1 MRRIAVTLVVPLW
14 AVIAG
19 MNFLAVAPAR
29 AESELEKILKQY
41 NTETVQGYI
50 QPLAD
55 LLGANMHSGF
65 YHSARIPRSTLYLSF
80 QIISMASVVTDEK
93 RSYNAPTP
101 AGFDPATF
109 QTATVFGG
117 SGTLVRHATIPGLEY
132 RGSGGVFNTSLFFLG
147 VPQITVGGFAGTEV
161 LGRFMYIP
169 ELATGKFPQTILWSA
184 GARHSI
190 SQYFPD
196 LPLDIAVGG
205 FYSSID
211 GGDIIDFKG
220 YALTAHAS
228 KTFEILTLYSG
239 LAYENG
245 TMKLTYLSTDTSA
258 PPLVDVTLDGVQKF
272 RFTLG
277 AGVTLGP
284 VSLFADANFGSVTAF
299 SAGIGF
305 GGS

>member
-1 MRRIAVTLVVPLW
+1 MRSIAVRLVVCA
-14 AVIAG
+14 AVAG
-19 MNFLAVAPAR
+19 TTFLAVVPAR

-41 NTETVQGYI
+41 SDETVKGYI

-65 YHSARIPRSTLYLSF
+65 YHSARIATSSPYFSF
-80 QIISMASVVTDEK
+80 QIISMASVVTDETK
-93 RSYNAPTP
+93 YYDAPTP

-109 QTATVFGG
+109 RTATVFGG
-117 SGTLVRHATIPGLEY
+117 DGALVKHNTIPGLEY
-132 RGSGGVFNTSLFFLG
+132 RGSSGVFNTSLFFLG
-147 VPQITVGGFAGTEV
+147 VPQITIGGFAGTEV

-169 ELATGKFPQTILWSA
+169 ELATGKFPQTTLWSA

-190 SQYFPD
+190 SQYFPT

-228 KTFEILTLYSG
+228 KTLEVLTLYGG
-239 LAYENG
+239 LAYEHG
-245 TMKLTYLSTDTSA
+245 TMKLKYVSTDLSSS
-258 PPLVDVTLDGVQKF
+258 PLVDVSMDGAQTF

-277 AGVTLGP
+277 AGLTLGP
-284 VSLFADANFGSVTAF
+284 VTLFADANFGSVTAF

-305 GGS
+305 GG